1 MYFNCHGMISMRKV
15 RTFPV
20 AISLACLAVSCGRQ
34 ANSPVPEAA
43 RRQPALTSYM
53 AKGLIKELKP
63 DENTVVIQ
71 HEAISNYMVAMTMPF
86 RVKDPGEIAHL
97 ERGDLV
103 TFRLLVSA
111 NESWIDEIT
120 KTGHTNLAKEATD
133 ASSRPVPVPQVPMA
147 ATSSR
152 DDFTFTNEF
161 GQAVNLKQMNG
172 QALALTFFFTRCP
185 IPEYCPRLSKSFA
198 EASRKLSALTNAP
211 TNWHLF
217 SVSFDSQFDTPPVL
231 RAYAERYS
239 YDSNHWS
246 FLTGPPDRIAKLTKL
261 FGFQFEPDGA
271 FFKHEFRTAVI
282 DTTGHLVRM
291 YPFVGDI
298 SDFLVQDLL
307 KAATPTNHTR
317 QSP

>member
-1 MYFNCHGMISMRKV
+1 M
-15 RTFPV
+15 
-20 AISLACLAVSCGRQ
+20 
-34 ANSPVPEAA
+34 
-43 RRQPALTSYM
+43 
-53 AKGLIKELKP
+53 
-63 DENTVVIQ
+63 VVIQ

-103 TFRLLVSA
+103 TFRLLVSTK
-111 NESWIDEIT
+111 ESWIDEIT
-120 KTGHTNLAKEATD
+120 KTGHRVLAKEA
-133 ASSRPVPVPQVPMA
+133 ANSSTNPVPVPQMPIA
-147 ATSSR
+147 GTSSP

-211 TNWHLF
+211 TNWHMF

-231 RAYAERYS
+231 RAYAERYN

-282 DTTGHLVRM
+282 DTTGRLVRI

-307 KAATPTNHTR
+307 KAASPTNHVR